1 MLHIILGILTIL
13 LAILK
18 WLGIL
23 LLILLLLAVA
33 FVLIMLFVPVRYRG
47 RGEKTAEKLGA
58 ELSVTWL
65 LHLIVV
71 EAAFDAGGGR
81 LEIRIFGRTLEE
93 WRALLNKVKRKKRK
107 EGKTESSEAR
117 RKKQKSTAKDAKR
130 TPEDPLVKTGK
141 NRQNLGEKPE
151 TPKEEINRPEEAK
164 RPGTAETLPD
174 IEDSEDKTEG
184 ERKNSCTAEQIQ
196 KLPESLKKEVCEKD
210 ASVMTENKNLAETN
224 LPERAGRLSKLL
236 ARIREALSD
245 LPQKVLQVFSLLK
258 RIAGE
263 GVKAA
268 QRIRDAVPRILKK
281 IRRILHQPAVFLQ
294 FWEKYEVGEVLGTV
308 KNELFTLLGHYRPRR
323 LTGYL
328 KFGTGDPAQTGEL
341 TGALYLL
348 LPTQEY
354 EIVPDFEE
362 AQIETETELEGQIRS
377 IHLLVTAYHLFRN
390 KKLKRLIR
398 KLRKKGE

>member
-13 LAILK
+13 LTILK

-33 FVLIMLFVPVRYRG
+33 LVLIVLFVPVRYRG

-71 EAAFDAGGGR
+71 EAVFDAEGGS
-81 LEIRIFGRTLEE
+81 LKIRIFGRTPEE
-93 WRALLNKVKRKKRK
+93 WRALLDKVKRKKRK
-107 EGKTESSEAR
+107 KRKAKSLEAGG
-117 RKKQKSTAKDAKR
+117 KKQKSTAKGAKR
-130 TPEDPLVKTGK
+130 IPEEPPVKTGQS
-141 NRQNLGEKPE
+141 RQNSGEKPE
-151 TPKEEINRPEEAK
+151 TSPDINSAEMDLFKPVKIQMSGQSFADERTDKQLQNPKETQESCQGE
-164 RPGTAETLPD
+164 
-174 IEDSEDKTEG
+174 KTEG
-184 ERKNSCTAEQIQ
+184 YQEQKQ
-196 KLPESLKKEVCEKD
+196 
-210 ASVMTENKNLAETN
+210 
-224 LPERAGRLSKLL
+224 AGRLSKLL
-236 ARIREALSD
+236 ARIRGVLSD
-245 LPQKVLQVFSLLK
+245 LPQKVLQVFRRLK

-268 QRIRDAVPRILKK
+268 QRIRDAVPRILEK

-294 FWEKYEVGEVLGTV
+294 FLEKYEVGEVLGAV
-308 KNELFTLLGHYRPRR
+308 KNELFNLLGHYRPRR
-323 LTGYL
+323 FVGYL

-362 AQIETETELEGQIRS
+362 TQFETETELEGQIRS